1 MYMHL
6 GRYLLG
12 FAALLLLGFA
22 HDAAAQTTDGL
33 PPASSGKETGKEK
46 VEKRIAFEMRA
57 KPWAQVFEWLSDQ
70 TGLPFISN
78 YPPPT
83 GSFNFINPRI
93 DGKEPRKY
101 TIGEVIDI
109 VNEGLQQYKYVLI
122 RREASLTL
130 FPADEKLPPEHV
142 QTVRV
147 EDLPSRGNTE
157 VVKIVVK
164 LEGLVAEDFAPE
176 VKRIMGNFGD
186 VIILSR
192 PNQLVLQDKV
202 SNLREILKVIKDA
215 EDIDKGQ
222 AETFSHKCVY
232 IPAAQAETVLKNLLG
247 DSRQIVEMTRPS
259 GGGSSGG
266 NSSGGGKD
274 GGPPQRV
281 SKIRL
286 HFVTSDERTNT
297 VHVTGPADKIA
308 QAKAILAKLDVS
320 GPGQQPFI
328 IGEPTLQTYNVTP
341 GSADALA
348 KALMDIHKGS
358 SSLRISA
365 VSPSQLMVYAGP
377 EDQIKIARHIQGT
390 KPAGSKTD
398 LISLNNLDAARV
410 AETVKAMYGSDPKGG
425 APFIEADPLRNAL
438 IVRGTPD
445 QVKEVR
451 QVVEAIGEN
460 PAAQSGNV
468 ATIMLDKGSAATLA
482 EALQRLIPQ
491 MRPNPIKVVLPGS
504 DNPFQQPESQPKLPS
519 KELKPGLESRLQEPN
534 RLQPVM
540 FQDDKDQPKDK
551 KSAPPISI
559 IAFGNKLVVVSE
571 DQEAVALIREM
582 VRLLTQTQP
591 GEGDFEVL
599 RLKNASAIEAAKILD
614 EAFNGPKQG
623 GPGGGGRGGPGG
635 GGPGGGGLLGGGGGG
650 GLIGGIVTGALGIGG
665 APAGATRVERIRVV
679 ADPATNSLL
688 IKASPLDLLTIRNLL
703 GKAIDVGNTDSNAVA
718 KTWMIGPLQNANA
731 SEVATVIRD
740 VYRDNLAATSVRT
753 NVGGNPGFAMF
764 PFGGQQQMGGGNPLL
779 QQKAPLSVGVDER
792 TNSIALS
799 CNAMLYEDV
808 RKLIENL
815 DKSAGDTKQAVKIV
829 SIEGLDPQLVR
840 QALEAIQGK
849 SFGSTTRTGTTP
861 GGGFGTGFTPGGG
874 GNFGGG
880 MFPGGGGNF
889 GGGMFPGGGGGN
901 FGGGRGGFTPG
912 GGGGR
917 GGGGGG
923 FRGPGGRIST
933 GPDFFEQ
940 PVMDDRQ
947 SSIFFDPAP
956 SVRGKAVDPLLIQD
970 KGLQQVSYQDI
981 PPPDKEKDQPG
992 VQAPRQGV
1000 TVEPLDQLGLLVLRG
1015 SPQDLEAALRIIEFI
1030 RRQAAPADIEIVV
1043 VPLQMADA
1051 TSVVNTLNQLFSRVN
1066 VGPNSITQVPGG
1078 ANRGGFGGTQPQVQP
1093 QQFGQGGGFG
1103 QGGQFG
1109 GGGGAGIQ
1117 APAPQA
1123 QQFNSSVIMIP
1134 LTRQN
1139 AILIATPKS
1148 RVEFLTKEIQKLDL
1162 PTAGDSRATP
1172 IRLQRAAAARVAQQI
1187 NTFYATRFTGEG
1199 QAQNQIRVTWDD
1211 NTNTVFVQAS
1221 PADMAEIRNL
1231 VDHIDHTWSKSTN
1244 ELRIFN
1250 LKNALADDLA
1260 AIITRAVTDGFT
1272 QGQTGGT
1279 LPAFGAGVGQGGGFG
1294 QGGGGFGQGGGGFG
1308 QGGGGFGQGGAA
1320 GQQGGVVAG
1329 TVQGTR
1335 VTKVSSLR
1343 FISNRK
1349 DAKLVETGILE
1360 DIHINTDPRT
1370 NNIIVAAPPATMALI
1385 EALIRELDVSPNAR
1399 AEVTIFSL
1407 KKADATQLALTLQ
1420 QLFQGTGGTPRTG
1433 AAGGGGGFGGGN
1445 FGGGAVGGGGGGAG
1459 TGRPLQL
1466 TLQGAAAQGAPI
1478 IDLRVTVDE
1487 RTNSLIVAGSKQDL
1501 TVLEAIISRLE
1512 DADIQQRRN
1521 EAVRLRN
1528 AQAADVANALNDF
1541 ITKSL
1546 NVLKT
1551 GNQLTSYQEIQRN
1564 VVIAAEPITNTLL
1577 ISATP
1582 QYFEDIIRII
1592 AQLDMMPPQVMV
1604 QVLVAEV
1611 DLTDTNEFGV
1621 EFGLQSPVIFQ
1632 RGIYG
1637 NAGGTSS
1644 VTGQTTGTSLVPQG
1658 VTVNTTAN
1666 SIAFPGFN
1674 FNNPTI
1680 PLGNN
1685 ASVSPQTV
1693 GFQGLNSLGVG
1704 RVSPT
1709 SNIGGFVFSAAGDS
1723 VNLLVRALR
1732 IQGRIEVLSRPQ
1744 VMTLDNQTA
1753 LINVGQ
1759 EIPIVTSSNVTATG
1773 IVTSN
1778 IDRRTVGVILQ
1789 VTPKITP
1796 DGRVL
1801 MRVVPEI
1808 SSVVPTPVDLGNG
1821 QIGTALNIQHLETT
1835 ITAYDGETVA
1845 LGGLISKRD
1854 NRNENKIPWFG
1865 DLPYVGAAFRYRTQ
1879 AKSKTELLV
1888 ILTPHIVRSRAD
1900 AEKLL
1905 SDEARKMDWTLP
1917 DVLKIHGSNS
1927 LDRPFMNF
1935 NAPPA
1940 GGPIE
1945 LAPSEQ
1951 GPAPRLMPEGGPS
1964 SRNEPFKS
1972 EVPAGVKVNRMT
1984 PEKAV
1989 PPTNISMA
1997 PRPNPFE
2004 GVVVKQAAGEP
2015 QLVPQPANR
2024 GAMLIENAEGGP
2036 PIQPIPNS
2044 TPPAPIL
2051 TPNYEAP
2058 RLQNR

>member
-12 FAALLLLGFA
+12 VGALLLSGFA
-22 HDAAAQTTDGL
+22 HEASAQL
-33 PPASSGKETGKEK
+33 PPTVPAKDAGK
-46 VEKRIAFEMRA
+46 VEKKIAFEMRA

-101 TIGEVIDI
+101 SIGEVIDV

-142 QTVRV
+142 QTIRA
-147 EDLPSRGNTE
+147 EDLPNRGNTE
-157 VVKIVVK
+157 VVKVVVK

-202 SNLREILKVIKDA
+202 SNLREILKVIRDA

-222 AETFSHKCVY
+222 AETYSHKCVY
-232 IPAAQAETVLKNLLG
+232 IPAVQAETVLKNLLG
-247 DSRQIVEMTRPS
+247 DSKQIVEMSRPS
-259 GGGSSGG
+259 GGGNGG
-266 NSSGGGKD
+266 NGPGGKD
-274 GGPPQRV
+274 GGQPQRV

-348 KALMDIHKGS
+348 KALTDIHKGS

-410 AETVKAMYGSDPKGG
+410 AETVKAMYGSEAKGG
-425 APFIEADPLRNAL
+425 APFIEADPIRNAL

-451 QVVEAIGEN
+451 SVVEAIGEN
-460 PAAQSGNV
+460 PSAQGGNV

-491 MRPNPIKVVLPGS
+491 MRANPVKVVLPGS
-504 DNPFQQPESQPKLPS
+504 DNPFQQPEQQPKLPS
-519 KELKPGLESRLQEPN
+519 KELKPELESNRQEPN

-540 FQDDKDQPKDK
+540 FQDGKQPKEGKDK
-551 KSAPPISI
+551 KESAPISI

-571 DQEAVALIREM
+571 DQEAIALVREL

-614 EAFNGPKQG
+614 EAFNGPKAG
-623 GPGGGGRGGPGG
+623 GPGGGRGGPGG
-635 GGPGGGGLLGGGGGG
+635 GGGGGMPGIGGG
-650 GLIGGIVTGALGIGG
+650 GLIGGLVTGALGIGG
-665 APAGATRVERIRVV
+665 GGPGQPVRVERIRVV
-679 ADPATNSLL
+679 ADPATNTLL
-688 IKASPLDLLTIRNLL
+688 VKASPLDLLTIRNLL
-703 GKAIDVGNTDSNAVA
+703 GKALDVGTSDSNAVT
-718 KTWMIGPLQNANA
+718 KTWMIGPLQNASA
-731 SEVATVIRD
+731 SEVATVVRD
-740 VYRDNLAATSVRT
+740 VYRDNLNATSVRT
-753 NVGGNPGFAMF
+753 NVAGNPGFAMF
-764 PFGGQQQMGGGNPLL
+764 PFQGGGGQQNQNPLL

-808 RKLIENL
+808 RKLIDQL
-815 DKSAGDTKQAVKIV
+815 DKSAGDSKQAVKIV

-840 QALEAIQGK
+840 QALDAIQGK
-849 SFGSTTRTGTTP
+849 SFGSPRTGNTNPT
-861 GGGFGTGFTPGGG
+861 GGFNGGFNPGGG
-874 GNFGGG
+874 GNFGG
-880 MFPGGGGNF
+880 FTPGGAGGF
-889 GGGMFPGGGGGN
+889 RGGMTPG
-901 FGGGRGGFTPG
+901 GGFTPG
-912 GGGGR
+912 GGGGI
-917 GGGGGG
+917 GFPGGGGG
-923 FRGPGGRIST
+923 FRGGRGPGGRISA
-933 GPDFFEQ
+933 GPDFFA
-940 PVMDDRQ
+940 PAVTDDHQ
-947 SSIFFDPAP
+947 SSMFFDPAAGARAP
-956 SVRGKAVDPLLIQD
+956 AADPLFVQD
-970 KGLQQVSYQDI
+970 KGLQLVNFQDI
-981 PPPDKEKDQPG
+981 PAPEKEKDQPG
-992 VQAPRQGV
+992 VQAPRLGV

-1015 SPQDLEAALRIIEFI
+1015 SPADLEAALRIIEFI
-1030 RRQAAPADIEIVV
+1030 RKQAAPADIEIVV
-1043 VPLQMADA
+1043 VPLRVADA
-1051 TSVVNTLNQLFSRVN
+1051 TSVVNTLNQLFSRVQ
-1066 VGPNSITQVPGG
+1066 VGPNSITQIPGG
-1078 ANRGGFGGTQPQVQP
+1078 ANRGGFGGQQQQQP
-1093 QQFGQGGGFG
+1093 QFGQGGGFG
-1103 QGGQFG
+1103 QGGFGQGGFGQGGQFG
-1109 GGGGAGIQ
+1109 GAQ
-1117 APAPQA
+1117 PVAAQQT
-1123 QQFNSSVIMIP
+1123 QQFNSSVVMIP

-1139 AILIATPKS
+1139 AVLIATPKS
-1148 RVEFLTKEIQKLDL
+1148 RVEFLTKEIQKLDVG
-1162 PTAGDSRATP
+1162 TAGDSRATP
-1172 IRLQRAAAARVAQQI
+1172 IGLKRAAASRVAQQI
-1187 NTFYATRFTGEG
+1187 NTFYANRFTGEG

-1211 NTNTVFVQAS
+1211 NTNTVFVQAA
-1221 PADMAEIRNL
+1221 PADMVEIRSL
-1231 VDHIDHTWSKSTN
+1231 VDHIDQTWSNAKN
-1244 ELRIFN
+1244 DLRIFN

-1279 LPAFGAGVGQGGGFG
+1279 LPAFGAGVGGQGGGFG
-1294 QGGGGFGQGGGGFG
+1294 QGGGGFGQGGGGLG
-1308 QGGGGFGQGGAA
+1308 QGGGFGQGGA

-1329 TVQGTR
+1329 TAQGTR

-1370 NNIIVAAPPATMALI
+1370 NNIIVAAPPATMLLI
-1385 EALIRELDVSPNAR
+1385 EALIRELDVAPNAR
-1399 AEVTIFSL
+1399 SEVTIFSL

-1433 AAGGGGGFGGGN
+1433 AGGGGGGAFGGGN
-1445 FGGGAVGGGGGGAG
+1445 FGGGAVGGGVAGATGG

-1466 TLQGAAAQGAPI
+1466 TLSGATAQGAPL

-1551 GNQLTSYQEIQRN
+1551 GNQLTNYQEVQRN

-1582 QYFEDIIRII
+1582 QYFEDIIRLI

-1621 EFGLQSPVIFQ
+1621 EFGLQSPVLFQ

-1637 NAGGTSS
+1637 TNGTTASI
-1644 VTGQTTGTSLVPQG
+1644 TAPTTGTSLLPQG

-1666 SIAFPGFN
+1666 SIAQPGFN
-1674 FNNPTI
+1674 FNNPLI

-1685 ASVSPQTV
+1685 ATVQPQTV

-1704 RVSPT
+1704 RVSPS

-1917 DVLKIHGSNS
+1917 DVLKMHGNNS

-1935 NAPPA
+1935 NAPPG

-1945 LAPSEQ
+1945 LAPPEA
-1951 GPAPRLMPEGGPS
+1951 GPSPRLMPEGGPS
-1964 SRNEPFKS
+1964 SRIEPFKT
-1972 EVPAGVKVNRMT
+1972 EAPNGVKVNRMT

-1997 PRPNPFE
+1997 PRQNPFE
-2004 GVVVKQAAGEP
+2004 GVVVKQARPEP
-2015 QLVPQPANR
+2015 QLVDQPATR
-2024 GAMLIENAEGGP
+2024 GAMLIEPAEGNP
-2036 PIQPIPNS
+2036 PIQPIPNF
-2044 TPPAPIL
+2044 TPPTPISVP
-2051 TPNYEAP
+2051 TYEVP
-2058 RLQNR
+2058 RQQNR